1 MTVPFVTK
9 LQMDIT
15 SLAATVDFSACF
27 QPVPFAAQVTLVQYV
42 PDQTQ
47 LDITADTLSA
57 IRFFSLKNL
66 GQAGTTSAAGTTK
79 LANALMVSTSASIT
93 AFGTSTSAGLHQ
105 GNASSIPLTATTAF
119 LTLAAGDILQWESSH
134 SGATGVRDPGGRVI
148 VTLSRV

>member
-1 MTVPFVTK
+1 MTVPYVTK
-9 LQMDIT
+9 LNMDIT

-27 QPVPFAAQVTLVQYV
+27 QPVPFAAQITLVQYV

-47 LDITADTLSA
+47 LNLTADTLSA

-66 GQAGTTSAAGTTK
+66 GQPGTTSAAGTTK
-79 LANALMVSTSASIT
+79 VANALMVSTSASIT

-105 GNASSIPLTATTAF
+105 GNPSSIPLTTTAL
-119 LTLAAGDILQWESSH
+119 LTVAAGDILQWESSH

-148 VTLSRV
+148 VTLSRI